1 MKSPYIIMAPPYR
14 HNSAGVRVL
23 YELRRILEEHGYEA
37 QIAQVGEAPP
47 ESIVIYPETVSGN
60 PMKAKRVV
68 RFVLNTPGLLGGD
81 KKYDPDELVFTY
93 LKRFCDAP
101 VLTVP
106 CIEDFFRDEHL
117 PRSGACFW
125 NGKGINVP
133 RIPET
138 GSALEITYDWPADRR
153 SLARLFNE
161 KEIFYSY
168 DDCTAL
174 IVEARR
180 SGCRV
185 VVIPDEKEDLGYED
199 SVLHFEMQLKEFIRI
214 TQKAA
219 KKELKI
225 SFGVLTNHPAR
236 FDMALRQSEIS
247 GEINFVINPESATK
261 GMNELLILMEAEG
274 SDVAVLTHQDMS
286 YRRPWLFQIREQL
299 AKLPDS
305 WIVAGIIGKDIKGRV
320 CGVFQDMRI
329 PTIFNTVDQ
338 HTFPQAASCFD
349 ECCILI
355 NLRKGFRFDET
366 LDGFDLYGTLCVLQT
381 WEMGGT
387 AWIIDSGAIGAKIK
401 LSMGEMKADI
411 AFAQHHCTRSFNWF
425 PDQKFRKN
433 FKWLHERFKN
443 MYIDSTVLAKS
454 EDPKLETSAI

>member
-1 MKSPYIIMAPPYR
+1 MAPPYR

-23 YELRRILEEHGYEA
+23 YELRRQLEEHGYEV

-60 PMKAKRVV
+60 PMKGKRVV
-68 RFVLNTPGLLGGD
+68 RFVLNIPGLLGGD
-81 KKYDPDELVFTY
+81 KKYNPEEQIFTY
-93 LKRFCDAP
+93 LKRFYDAP

-117 PRSGACFW
+117 PRSGACLW
-125 NGKGINVP
+125 NGRGINLP

-138 GSALEITYDWPADRR
+138 EGATEITYDWPADRR

-174 IVEARR
+174 IIEARR
-180 SGCRV
+180 SGCEV
-185 VVIPDEKEDLGYED
+185 VVIPAEKENLNYEE
-199 SVLHFEMQLKEFIRI
+199 SVLHFEMQLEEFIQI

-236 FDMALRQSEIS
+236 LDMALRQSEIS
-247 GEINFVINPESATK
+247 GEIHFVMNPESATK
-261 GMNELLILMEAEG
+261 GMNKLLILMEAEG

-305 WIVAGIIGKDIKGRV
+305 WIVAGIIGKDMEGRI
-320 CGVFQDMRI
+320 CGVFHDTRI
-329 PTIFNTVDQ
+329 PAIFNTSDI
-338 HTFPQAASCFD
+338 HSFPQAACCFD
-349 ECCILI
+349 ECCILV
-355 NLRKGFRFDET
+355 NLHKGFRFDET
-366 LDGFDLYGTLCVLQT
+366 LAGFDLYGTLCVLQT
-381 WEMGGT
+381 WEMKGT
-387 AWIIDSGAIGAKIK
+387 AWIIDSGAVGIRVQTPQ
-401 LSMGEMKADI
+401 GEFKADI

-425 PDQKFRKN
+425 PDEAFRLR
-433 FKWLHERFKN
+433 FKWLYDRFNHLGK
-443 MYIDSTVLAKS
+443 IETTVLAVP
-454 EDPKLETSAI
+454 EEIRLET